1 MVTGIGATTQQV
13 AGAPATIQNL
23 PAEPVKRSSDNRRSN
38 KPIMEKRRRARINNC
53 LNELKALI
61 LDAMKKDPARHS
73 KLEKADILEM
83 TVKHLENLQRQQSAL
98 SQASDP
104 SVMNKFKAGF
114 NECAQEVGRFPEIE
128 PLVKRRLMQHLSNC
142 INSNGVKDLP
152 KRHHHHQHQ
161 QAGSQAPL
169 HILPSPPSSPEQ
181 PGGGGGVD
189 HHAHHFAASQYQQ
202 HPHHLQGANG
212 SVYMTSGVGGA
223 SIQLIP
229 TKLPNGSVAFVLPQA
244 AAAASVAPVP
254 MLVPIPTRTAS
265 TGSASSSQ
273 SGVSSLYDRVPR
285 EHATSPYHAPP
296 SPANSNYEPMEC
308 SQSVATSQLSPGRPA
323 HQYYLQQ
330 PSPAQQQQPTQ
341 QPTQQP
347 ATQSQQPPVVI
358 SSSSPDSPLSLV
370 MKKPY
375 QDEDRTDDDDD
386 DDSEDDQDMKQAME
400 ADDDGKS
407 CWRPW

>member
-1 MVTGIGATTQQV
+1 MVTGVGATQQV
-13 AGAPATIQNL
+13 AGSPATTQIP
-23 PAEPVKRSSDNRRSN
+23 PAEPVKRSSSDNRRSN

-83 TVKHLENLQRQQSAL
+83 TVKHLENLQRQQSAM
-98 SQASDP
+98 SQATDP

-114 NECAQEVGRFPEIE
+114 NECAQEVGRFPEID

-142 INSNGVKDLP
+142 INGVKAETLS
-152 KRHHHHQHQ
+152 KRHHHQ
-161 QAGSQAPL
+161 QQSSPAGSQAPL

-181 PGGGGGVD
+181 
-189 HHAHHFAASQYQQ
+189 HHHHYGAATTSSSASGAS
-202 HPHHLQGANG
+202 HHHLSPLSAIQTGNG
-212 SVYMTSGVGGA
+212 SVYMTNGVGG
-223 SIQLIP
+223 SSVQLIP
-229 TKLPNGSVAFVLPQA
+229 TKLPNGSLAFVLPQSA
-244 AAAASVAPVP
+244 PVAPVP

-265 TGSASSSQ
+265 TGSASSSH
-273 SGVSSLYDRVPR
+273 SGSSSSLYDRVSR
-285 EHATSPYHAPP
+285 DHATSPYHAPP

-308 SQSVATSQLSPGRPA
+308 QSVQPH

-330 PSPAQQQQPTQ
+330 QQQQQHQ
-341 QPTQQP
+341 QQQQQQQ
-347 ATQSQQPPVVI
+347 QSFST
-358 SSSSPDSPLSLV
+358 SSSSSSSSSGSSSGSPDSPLSLV

-375 QDEDRTDDDDD
+375 HDDVD
-386 DDSEDDQDMKQAME
+386 EDDQDMKQE
-400 ADDDGKS
+400 DDDGKA